1 MRGSKSSAPLRRS
14 NRDGL
19 VALLAVIGALTA
31 IGIGAAWWCFQRG
44 YSLYYGDAEA
54 HLNIARRILDSRTP
68 GPGQIGTVWLPL
80 PHFLLIPFVMR
91 DAWWHSGLAGV
102 LPSLACF
109 VIAGTFLFCAARRAY
124 SSSGAGSGAALAA
137 TLLFGLNPNIL
148 YLQATPMTELPFLAS
163 LAALL
168 WATLWFRDSQSIWA
182 VLAAA
187 AASNAASLTR
197 YEGWFLIPFVC
208 LYLLAV
214 SKRKRHAIL
223 FAAFFMVTA
232 ALGPLAWL
240 AHNQYYYGNALEF
253 YNGPYSAAAIY
264 QRQLAQGG
272 FRYPG
277 DGDWLKSARYYWTA
291 SRWVA
296 GWPLL
301 TVGVAG
307 TLVAITRRSWQ
318 QTRWPVLLLLL
329 PPLFYVWSMHSSGT
343 PIFVPDLA
351 PYSWYNTRYAVAA
364 VPFAAFAAGA
374 LVTLLPERLQLR
386 AAMILVIAITGVWA
400 FGGPPSI
407 CWKESEANSEAR
419 RAWTVQAAS
428 FLAREYRPDSGI
440 VFPFGDLT
448 GVLRE
453 AGIPLREGLHE
464 GNGAAF
470 DAAMARPDLLLAQVG
485 LVEWGLSFSG
495 DAVDRALRKA
505 GYTLRREIVVKGAPV
520 VEIYHRE

>member
-1 MRGSKSSAPLRRS
+1 MRGSKSSAASPRS
-14 NRDGL
+14 SL
-19 VALLAVIGALTA
+19 AAVVALLSAV
-31 IGIGAAWWCFQRG
+31 GIGAAWWCFSRG
-44 YSLYYGDAEA
+44 YTLYFGDAEA

-68 GPGQIGTVWLPL
+68 GPDQIGTVWLPL

-91 DAWWHSGLAGV
+91 DAWWRSGLAGIF
-102 LPSLACF
+102 PSVACF
-109 VIAGTFLFCAARRAY
+109 VIAGTFLFSAARRVY
-124 SSSGAGSGAALAA
+124 GSTGAALAVA
-137 TLLFGLNPNIL
+137 LLFALNPNIL

-168 WATLWFRDSQSIWA
+168 WATLWFRDSQSLWA
-182 VLAAA
+182 VLIAA

-208 LYLLAV
+208 LYLLAA
-214 SKRKRHAIL
+214 SKRKPHAIL
-223 FAAFFMVTA
+223 FAAFFTVMAV
-232 ALGPLAWL
+232 LGPLAWL
-240 AHNQYYYGNALEF
+240 AHNQYYYSNALEF

-277 DGDWLKSARYYWTA
+277 DHDWIAAARYYFAA
-291 SRWVA
+291 SRWIA

-301 TVGVAG
+301 ILGGVG
-307 TLVAITRRSWQ
+307 TLIAVARKIW
-318 QTRWPVLLLLL
+318 WALFLLLL

-343 PIFVPDLA
+343 PIFVPDLS
-351 PYSWYNTRYAVAA
+351 PYGWYNTRYAIAV

-374 LVTLLPERLQLR
+374 LVTLVPARFQAKSSIVL
-386 AAMILVIAITGVWA
+386 AVAIIGVWG
-400 FGGPPSI
+400 FRGSSSI
-407 CWKESEANSEAR
+407 SWKESEVNSEAR
-419 RAWTVQAAS
+419 RAWTAQSAS
-428 FLAREYRPDSGI
+428 FLAREYRPGSGI

-470 DAAMARPDLLLAQVG
+470 DAAMARPNPLLLE
-485 LVEWGLSFSG
+485 EWGLAFSG
-495 DAVDRALRKA
+495 DAVAIALQKAGYALRKQ
-505 GYTLRREIVVKGAPV
+505 IVVKGAPV

>member
-1 MRGSKSSAPLRRS
+1 MRGSKSSAASPRS
-14 NRDGL
+14 NL
-19 VALLAVIGALTA
+19 AAVAALLTA
-31 IGIGAAWWCFQRG
+31 IGAGSAWWCFAHG

-68 GPGQIGTVWLPL
+68 GPDQIGTVWLPL

-102 LPSLACF
+102 LPSLACL
-109 VIAGTFLFCAARRAY
+109 VTAGTFLFYAARRLY
-124 SSSGAGSGAALAA
+124 SSSGAALAA
-137 TLLFGLNPNIL
+137 MLLFALNPNIL
-148 YLQATPMTELPFLAS
+148 YLQATPMTELLFLAS

-168 WATLWFRDSQSIWA
+168 WATLWFRDSQSPWA
-182 VLAAA
+182 VLIAA

-197 YEGWFLIPFVC
+197 YEGWFLIPFVSI
-208 LYLLAV
+208 YFLAAA
-214 SKRKRHAIL
+214 KRKPHALL
-223 FAAFFMVTA
+223 FAALFSALA

-240 AHNQYYYGNALEF
+240 AHNQYYFGNALEF

-264 QRQLAQGG
+264 RRQLAQGG

-277 DGDWLKSARYYWTA
+277 DHDWLASARYYFAA

-301 TVGVAG
+301 VLGIAGALIGVG
-307 TLVAITRRSWQ
+307 RRASR
-318 QTRWPVLLLLL
+318 QTTWALFLLLL

-343 PIFVPDLA
+343 PIFVPDLV
-351 PYSWYNTRYAVAA
+351 PYSWYNTRYAIAA
-364 VPFAAFAAGA
+364 VPFAALAAGA
-374 LVTLLPERLQLR
+374 LVTMFPDRLQGRIGL
-386 AAMILVIAITGVWA
+386 ILAIAISALWA
-400 FGGPPSI
+400 FSGQPSI
-407 CWKESEANSEAR
+407 CWKESEVNSEAR
-419 RAWTVQAAS
+419 RAWTAQAAD
-428 FLAREYRPDSGI
+428 FLAREYRPGSGI

-453 AGIPLREGLHE
+453 AGIPLRESLHE

-470 DAAMARPDLLLAQVG
+470 DAAMARPDLLLARSG
-485 LVEWGLSFSG
+485 LVEWGLAFPG
-495 DAVDRALRKA
+495 DAVDAALQKA
-505 GYTLRREIVVKGAPV
+505 GYTLRQVTVVKGAPV